1 MSEAVLK
8 RQIKERLET
17 LQVEDNSIVVLKGI
31 PIAVVDP
38 EHADQVDLEKAVSN
52 KLSYFF
58 GITTSNRRFLTYEE
72 FLLMSDFVLSQY
84 KSVYI
89 LVNNIYMSQYPLD
102 MFYSEATK
110 AGLLT
115 HFMEVDDHS
124 HDDDIVGNIQEFI
137 SLYLGLKEYNGFVNS

>member
-1 MSEAVLK
+1 MSDAVMK
-8 RQIKERLET
+8 RQIKERLDA

-31 PIAVVDP
+31 PISVVDP
-38 EHADQVDLEKAVSN
+38 ENATQIDLEKAASN

-72 FLLMSDFVLSQY
+72 FLLISDFVLSQY

-89 LVNNIYMSQYPLD
+89 LVNNVYMSQYPLD
-102 MFYSEATK
+102 MFYSEATRT
-110 AGLLT
+110 GLLT

-124 HDDDIVGNIQEFI
+124 HDD
-137 SLYLGLKEYNGFVNS
+137 